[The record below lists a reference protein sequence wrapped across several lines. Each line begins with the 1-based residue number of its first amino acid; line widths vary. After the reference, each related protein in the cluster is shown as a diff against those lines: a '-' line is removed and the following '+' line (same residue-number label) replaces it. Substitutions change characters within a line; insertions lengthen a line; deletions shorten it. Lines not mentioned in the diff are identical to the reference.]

1 MWKNISVKIM
11 ILLSFIVQII
21 LIKAE
26 TDYEKCK
33 IDTKYPPSNYIF
45 NKSLYSYTYYYYY
58 CYYLTMFN
66 FSKPLQL

>member
-11 ILLSFIVQII
+11 ILLYFIVQII

-26 TDYEKCK
+26 SDYEKCK

-45 NKSLYSYTYYYYY
+45 NKSLSFL
-58 CYYLTMFN
+58 YLLLNMFN